1 MDDKTTII
9 SSTTDDK
16 PAMVAIVSSTTDDK
30 SAIISSTN
38 GKTAIIPSTTV
49 GPSCFRDDRK
59 QVVKKKSRFPLF
71 RGSRVKAR
79 SNSNET
85 TKQNKISNKSKDDK
99 IKHNNVDQSPSP
111 HPSSPSPLSAKHGTL
126 RKFASAGN
134 LQELANMSL
143 SPSVSNDNLQE
154 AEGTMSQSDSP
165 YDLSDHTAPRHKHS
179 VSTGNIPE
187 LMTKGGMSY
196 SKSNSNLQ
204 DFNKFGMRRYASA
217 LNLLDLDI
225 NEEVDEEED
234 GDDKA
239 LENCAGD
246 VMIDD
251 KADQFIAQFYQQM
264 KSQHKG
270 RP

>member
-1 MDDKTTII
+1 MEDKT
-9 SSTTDDK
+9 
-16 PAMVAIVSSTTDDK
+16 AIVSSTTNNKPEIITIVSGTTDD
-30 SAIISSTN
+30 
-38 GKTAIIPSTTV
+38 KTAIVPSTTV
-49 GPSCFRDDRK
+49 DPSCFRDDRK

-71 RGSRVKAR
+71 RRSRTR
-79 SNSNET
+79 SNSN
-85 TKQNKISNKSKDDK
+85 KSSDGKNNS
-99 IKHNNVDQSPSP
+99 NNVDQSPSP
-111 HPSSPSPLSAKHGTL
+111 LSGKHGTM

-134 LQELANMSL
+134 LQDLANMSL

-154 AEGTMSQSDSP
+154 VEGTTSHIASP
-165 YDLSDHTAPRHKHS
+165 YDLSDHTTTRHKYS

-187 LMTKGGMSY
+187 FTTKGTMSY
-196 SKSNSNLQ
+196 SKSTSNLQ
-204 DFNKFGMRRYASA
+204 DFKKIGMQRYASA

-239 LENCAGD
+239 LDNCAGD

-264 KSQHKG
+264 KSQQNG
-270 RP
+270 RRDRH